1 MIELKDITKKYGK
14 KVIFQNFNL
23 KVKEGE
29 MISIHFTI
37 VT

>member
-23 KVKEGE
+23 KADCKIKLNTLEK
-29 MISIHFTI
+29 
-37 VT
+37 

>member
-23 KVKEGE
+23 KVKERRL
-29 MISIHFTI
+29 
-37 VT
+37 